1 MNWDNLIPIII
12 FILYALVG
20 WFCYWLGC
28 ETVQPIED
36 INDKILERRK
46 ELEDDIFSLK
56 NEEKERIERN
66 NILDEQFDQIGKK
79 LAEKRNEKI
88 LLDNELR
95 LKQQQKEEVQD
106 FIDQSEKLANEKAD
120 AIYQKRLLE
129 LEKDF
134 KDSKEY
140 YTTTLNTLTEYI
152 QTEKEQLESLKA
164 TRAAAIEAAKREK
177 EIQEDKD
184 DYCLVLPIEYRND
197 VKILRSVS
205 EQIAKPRSILM
216 AIWQA
221 YYAPLAKK
229 KFPQILNKT
238 DVCGIYKITNQETGE
253 CYIGQAV
260 DIRRR
265 WMDHCKAGLGIDT
278 PQGNQLYAAMLEY
291 GLDSFSFELLLE
303 CESNQLNEK
312 EKYFIELYNSDAIG
326 YNMNKGVK

>member
-1 MNWDNLIPIII
+1 MNWDIISPIII
-12 FILYALVG
+12 IVTYVLLAWLF
-20 WFCYWLGC
+20 YWLGC
-28 ETVQPIED
+28 NTVQPIED
-36 INDKILERRK
+36 INNKILERRRA
-46 ELEDDIFSLK
+46 LEDDILYLENKKSELEERNDILDNDFSLLSH
-56 NEEKERIERN
+56 NYYV
-66 NILDEQFDQIGKK
+66 KK
-79 LAEKRNEKI
+79 QEKI
-88 LLDNELR
+88 LLDHELD
-95 LKQQQKEEVQD
+95 LKKEQKEEIQD

-120 AIYQKRLLE
+120 AVYEKKLLE

-140 YTTTLNTLTEYI
+140 YESTIKTLTDFI

-184 DYCLVLPIEYRND
+184 NYCLILPIEYKND

-229 KFPQILNKT
+229 KFPQILGKT
-238 DVCGIYKITNQETGE
+238 DVCGIYKITSQKTGE

-303 CESNQLNEK
+303 CEPSQLNEK